1 MVLGPAVLV
10 SLTSV
15 PLITQVQPIAG
26 QVTFLDISVVEF
38 RTREASEDVGVE
50 GSVHLEEDDVIAAE
64 GAIPAPSVA
73 VGVADSSLDG

>member
-1 MVLGPAVLV
+1 MLI
-10 SLTSV
+10 SLTSL

-26 QVTFLDISVVEF
+26 QVTFLDISVSEF

-50 GSVHLEEDDVIAAE
+50 GSVQLEEDDVIAAE